1 MKFAHGCWIEEVREA
16 MLPVGSM
23 MLSFRTTAELARLQ
37 RAVKE
42 EIVMFHQRT
51 GVKVLDIDNTYIDPR
66 VTIGAGTLY
75 ALLSRFEA
83 EGLIS
88 LTRTLEGR
96 KYYQLTA
103 EGEQTLQGEYDR
115 LRRQVQDGATLLDR
129 KEETS

>member
-1 MKFAHGCWIEEVREA
+1 MARKKLETLTEQMYYVLLSLLRERHGYVIMQYV
-16 MLPVGSM
+16 S
-23 MLSFRTTAELARLQ
+23 ELTQ
-37 RAVKE
+37 
-42 EIVMFHQRT
+42 
-51 GVKVLDIDNTYIDPR
+51 NR

-75 ALLSRFEA
+75 ALLSRFEE

-115 LRRQVQDGATLLDR
+115 LRRQVQDGATLLDK

>member
-1 MKFAHGCWIEEVREA
+1 MARKKLETLTEQMYYMLLSLTQERHGYGIMQYV
-16 MLPVGSM
+16 S
-23 MLSFRTTAELARLQ
+23 ELTR
-37 RAVKE
+37 
-42 EIVMFHQRT
+42 
-51 GVKVLDIDNTYIDPR
+51 GR

-75 ALLSRFEA
+75 ALLSRFEE

-115 LRRQVQDGATLLDR
+115 LRRQVQDGAGLLSR
-129 KEETS
+129 KERS